1 MSESIPLPG
10 WRVESLTVKRGGSI
24 DVTVS
29 YNGSERWYVAI
40 SRDGEWDI
48 VNDLGE
54 PPVQAKLTAIM
65 TVVSNYSIRRTFGGE

>member
-29 YNGSERWYVAI
+29 DPQSVRWHVAI
-40 SRDGEWDI
+40 SRDGDWDI

-54 PPVQAKLTAIM
+54 PPSSPIRSGIM
-65 TVVSNYSIRRTFGGE
+65 MTVSNYSIRRTFGGE

>member
-29 YNGSERWYVAI
+29 ASDGERWYVAI
-40 SRDGEWDI
+40 SRDGEWDV
-48 VNDLGE
+48 VNGLGE
-54 PPVQAKLTAIM
+54 PPDSPTLKAVMAT
-65 TVVSNYSIRRTFGGE
+65 VSNYSLRRTFGGE